1 MNDAALTKEWF
12 ERARMFLLLGRTW
25 ATACGEAHLAE
36 SFRVAQSV
44 VERVEA
50 GRLRMVLV
58 GPFSAGKTSFLNRLI
73 QAGEDIKLPV
83 GLGETTAIP
92 TVVRPDERTA
102 LFLWQDG
109 RLVEA
114 PDSIRKEFLALR
126 QDNIGPILKM
136 YLQTQT
142 ELIFLTRM
150 EECWRDV
157 EFLDLPGFSGR
168 DARVDGIARMGVRGS
183 DGVLYVT
190 NLKQGGL
197 TRTDIAFIEEAVGQS
212 VPMVVVPT
220 HLDLVP
226 PSARSVLLE
235 TLRNQVRSLK
245 ANVVGIVET
254 GGDGALTMSG
264 TVTLFR
270 HFMPRLDNR
279 EALRRNL
286 RVVMQGLALKEIR
299 DRVMQPDLSAQA
311 TTDVGQKV
319 FSSALLAEGRSLW
332 GDSDIL
338 VSLSGVRLSSVAGAE
353 PQVKLRFSEGEG
365 WLLHV
370 SNEMKRFWTLP
381 TSEFGLTTPD
391 SVPKKAVEYDTTTKK
406 PLDYEAVSPS
416 GNYRIGYSRH
426 RVYGIKKAFVYDSYS
441 PSPYILGYHS
451 GQVTAVAVS
460 DRGTLVM
467 GGRYFLRYVGSS
479 DYDSSWMDGVTAVAF
494 LRESEAWVAC
504 VRKND
509 EYFLMHAGPERAS
522 IPQQHE
528 CLGPFKS
535 VQNLSTCDSPSWG
548 IAVQKR
554 QGWFIIVNGG
564 VVAGPFAYAASPV
577 FLSSGDRW
585 AARVLVEGGATI
597 AVSERRNLGSCA
609 TAGVFDEVSAPMFL
623 ADGRVVFAAVRNGLA
638 SIEKL

>member
-25 ATACGEAHLAE
+25 ATACGEADLAE

-50 GRLRMVLV
+50 GRLRMALV

-73 QAGEDIKLPV
+73 QAGEDIRLPV

-102 LFLWQDG
+102 LFLWQDD

-114 PDSIRKEFLALR
+114 PDSARKEFLALR

-136 YLQTQT
+136 YLETQT

-157 EFLDLPGFSGR
+157 EFLDLPGLSGR

-226 PSARSVLLE
+226 PSARSVLLK

-245 ANVVGIVET
+245 ANVVEIIET
-254 GGDGALTMSG
+254 GEGGARTTSG
-264 TVTLFR
+264 TVTRFR
-270 HFMPRLDNR
+270 HFMSRLDNR

-286 RVVMQGLALKEIR
+286 QVVMQGLARKGVR
-299 DRVMQPDLSAQA
+299 DRVMQLDLNAQA
-311 TTDVGQKV
+311 TTDAGQKV
-319 FSSALLAEGRSLW
+319 FCSALLTEGRSLC
-332 GDSDIL
+332 GDSDVFLIRSA
-338 VSLSGVRLSSVAGAE
+338 VPLSSVAGVK
-353 PQVKLRFSEGEG
+353 PQIKLRFSESAG
-365 WLLHV
+365 WLLHATAKMV
-370 SNEMKRFWTLP
+370 RTWSLP

-391 SVPKKAVEYDTTTKK
+391 SAPKKPFECDTARRHPNRCK
-406 PLDYEAVSPS
+406 AVSPS
-416 GNYRIGYSRH
+416 GNYRIGYSPEQ
-426 RVYGIKKAFVYDSYS
+426 VYGRRKTYVVYPKANGSRQR
-441 PSPYILGYHS
+441 I
-451 GQVTAVAVS
+451 TTVAVS
-460 DRGTLVM
+460 DRGTLLV
-467 GGRYFLRYVGSS
+467 GGPSLLKYIGRSSYHADWMDQVSDASFLR
-479 DYDSSWMDGVTAVAF
+479 DA
-494 LRESEAWVAC
+494 EKWVAC
-504 VRKND
+504 VEKGG
-509 EYFLMHAGPERAS
+509 EFFLMHGGPERAR
-522 IPQQHE
+522 IPREHE

-597 AVSERRNLGSCA
+597 AVSERGNLGSCA